1 MSGEWEVAGW
11 PGWLGVVRLAA
22 DLVIVASGLSVAR
35 VLWRLLRKH
44 DQKAPAAATAPRA
57 PRLLVAFAAL
67 LSLCGISHLGVV
79 LTGRTPTPVAPAA
92 LKGVVAALWVVTAV
106 RFRSFALAPQE
117 TQGRAAPAA
126 DGRPQRAP
134 DGPARLEAKV
144 RMLEDVFNNE
154 TWLLDKADALKE
166 LRDVLA
172 ELEARE
178 CRT

>member
-1 MSGEWEVAGW
+1 MSGQWEVAGW
-11 PGWLGVVRLAA
+11 TGWLGGVRLAA
-22 DLVIVASGLSVAR
+22 DLVIVASGLSVAG
-35 VLWRLLRKH
+35 VLWRLLRKQ
-44 DQKAPAAATAPRA
+44 DQKATAPSPRA
-57 PRLLVAFAAL
+57 PRLLVASAAL

-79 LTGRTPTPVAPAA
+79 LTGRTPTPIAPAA
-92 LKGVVAALWVVTAV
+92 LNGVVAALWVVTAV
-106 RFRSFALAPQE
+106 RFRSFVHAPRE
-117 TQGRAAPAA
+117 TKGRATPAA
-126 DGRPQRAP
+126 DGRPQCAP

-166 LRDVLA
+166 LRGVLA